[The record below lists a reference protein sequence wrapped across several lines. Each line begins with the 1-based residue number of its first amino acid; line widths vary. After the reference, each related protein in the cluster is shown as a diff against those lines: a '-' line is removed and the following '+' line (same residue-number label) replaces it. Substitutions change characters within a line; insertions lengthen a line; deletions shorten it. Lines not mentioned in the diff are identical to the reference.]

1 MVCQSGNGTRSSSLW
16 TKGEIPTA
24 CITWFQSCSGLLL
37 LIDLCDRTTIFQ
49 SQPRLPKPNQ
59 RLPLRLLFL
68 QRLPLRLLLPQRLA
82 LRLLFLQRVALRLL
96 LLLRLALRLLPL
108 ARLLFLGFELA
119 QAILWLRACSF
130 CVITISKGYHWQFIC
145 PIDRIGSLF
154 AFATQ

>member
-1 MVCQSGNGTRSSSLW
+1 MGQDLLPCGRTNVRSQPPALPGS
-16 TKGEIPTA
+16 TA
-24 CITWFQSCSGLLL
+24 VVVLLL